1 MAEPMTEP
9 TMLDEDEE
17 ILGDPSFQ
25 MWVRD
30 GEPIVS
36 GSYFMHPPL
45 RAKSAQWDPRTCPGA
60 CSSARRTAPCGRP
73 RTCGRPAASLR
84 TCIRWT
90 SKRRPLEFICSYG
103 V

>member
-1 MAEPMTEP
+1 MAEPTTEP

-17 ILGDPSFQ
+17 ILGDPSFE

-45 RAKSAQWDPRTCPGA
+45 RAKSAVWDRNVPGRLLVRA
-60 CSSARRTAPCGRP
+60 SDGSLWSAEDVQKTGGVTARLH
-73 RTCGRPAASLR
+73 PADS
-84 TCIRWT
+84 
-90 SKRRPLEFICSYG
+90 
-103 V
+103 

>member
-1 MAEPMTEP
+1 MAEPRTEP

-17 ILGDPSFQ
+17 LLGDPSFQ

-45 RAKSAQWDPRTCPGA
+45 RAKSAEWDRNVPGRLLVRA
-60 CSSARRTAPCGRP
+60 SDDTLWSADDVPLTGGVTAILHPVD
-73 RTCGRPAASLR
+73 S
-84 TCIRWT
+84 
-90 SKRRPLEFICSYG
+90 
-103 V
+103 

>member
-1 MAEPMTEP
+1 MAEPVTEP

-17 ILGDPSFQ
+17 ILGDPSFE

-45 RAKSAQWDPRTCPGA
+45 RAKSAQWDRNVPGRLLVRA
-60 CSSARRTAPCGRP
+60 SDGTLWSAEDVPHTGGVTAYLH
-73 RTCGRPAASLR
+73 PADS
-84 TCIRWT
+84 
-90 SKRRPLEFICSYG
+90 
-103 V
+103 

>member
-1 MAEPMTEP
+1 VAEPMTEP

-45 RAKSAQWDPRTCPGA
+45 RAKSAEWDQNVPGRLLVRA
-60 CSSARRTAPCGRP
+60 SDDTLWSAEDVPKAGGITAHLH
-73 RTCGRPAASLR
+73 PADS
-84 TCIRWT
+84 
-90 SKRRPLEFICSYG
+90 
-103 V
+103 

>member
-17 ILGDPSFQ
+17 ILGDPSFE

-45 RAKSAQWDPRTCPGA
+45 RAKSAQWDPQRPSRLLVRASDGTLWAAENVPKAGGV
-60 CSSARRTAPCGRP
+60 TAHLHP
-73 RTCGRPAASLR
+73 
-84 TCIRWT
+84 
-90 SKRRPLEFICSYG
+90 
-103 V
+103 VD

>member
-1 MAEPMTEP
+1 MAEPAIEP

-25 MWVRD
+25 IWVRD

-45 RAKSAQWDPRTCPGA
+45 RAKGAQWDPNVPGRLLVRA
-60 CSSARRTAPCGRP
+60 SDDTLWAAEDVQKTGGVTAYLHPVD
-73 RTCGRPAASLR
+73 PAA
-84 TCIRWT
+84 TT
-90 SKRRPLEFICSYG
+90 S
-103 V
+103 

>member
-1 MAEPMTEP
+1 MAETMTEP

-17 ILGDPSFQ
+17 ILGNPSFQ

-45 RAKSAQWDPRTCPGA
+45 RAKSAHWDPKVPSRLLVRASDGTLWAAEDVQMTGGV
-60 CSSARRTAPCGRP
+60 TAHLHP
-73 RTCGRPAASLR
+73 
-84 TCIRWT
+84 
-90 SKRRPLEFICSYG
+90 
-103 V
+103 VD

>member
-1 MAEPMTEP
+1 MAEPVTEP
-9 TMLDEDEE
+9 TMLDEGEE

-45 RAKSAQWDPRTCPGA
+45 RAKSARWDPRQPGRLLVRA
-60 CSSARRTAPCGRP
+60 SDGTLWAAEDVRKTGGVTAHLH
-73 RTCGRPAASLR
+73 PAD
-84 TCIRWT
+84 
-90 SKRRPLEFICSYG
+90 E
-103 V
+103 